1 MSCRGRVLVIEETPR
16 PETRRLWEGI
26 RAEGWDVRAVP
37 LSRTLDRGALDR
49 PDVVVLNF
57 AGTDG
62 PVDRTRYLDAAAR
75 MTMLRGARRLPV
87 VAVDETTHPEE
98 RPLGVADVL
107 RPPWSAGHVSARIG
121 SLARLAAMRAEILRR
136 LDTASRFGLSR
147 VEPDLGGSLQ
157 DAHVLV
163 VGAGIRYFTI
173 ERALAKR
180 ATLIGAFTVD
190 TAVDYLERRPFDAV
204 VVNLP
209 LEDAIEV
216 LEILRRNPDTFD
228 LPAVVLTGE
237 SDPRLIE
244 AAFEAGA
251 SDLVFAEEDE
261 HLLAERVEA
270 AMTEHRLRTTLKAA
284 YGDIRHERTLDSAT
298 GLYRRAF
305 LMEHLATL
313 FEETRERDGALAV
326 VGLRVADLAEINDE
340 WGWAAGDRLL
350 DQIGRIVSRLVR
362 GEDLAARAG
371 GDRLA
376 LVLPGTDVDAARPVA
391 NRIAG
396 ILETTAFSLPGATGP
411 VYVTIDVGVVELDAD
426 ASAAELLARAFAPP
440 DDL

>member
-26 RAEGWDVRAVP
+26 RADGWDVRAVP
-37 LSRTLDRGALDR
+37 LARTLEHGAAEH

-57 AGTDG
+57 TGTDG
-62 PVDRTRYLDAAAR
+62 EIDRGRYLDAAAR
-75 MTMLRGARRLPV
+75 MSMLRGNRRLPV
-87 VAVDETTHPEE
+87 VAVDETARPDE
-98 RPLGVADVL
+98 RPTGIVDVL
-107 RPPWSAGHVSARIG
+107 RAPWSIGHVSARLA
-121 SLARLAAMRAEILRR
+121 SLARLATMRNEIRR
-136 LDTASRFGLSR
+136 RIDTAARFG
-147 VEPDLGGSLQ
+147 VPPTEPDPATGLA

-180 ATLIGAFTVD
+180 STLVGAFTID
-190 TAVDYLERRPFDAV
+190 TATDYLERRAFDAV

-209 LEDAIEV
+209 LEDAIDF
-216 LEILRRNPDTFD
+216 LEILRRNPDTHT

-237 SDPRLIE
+237 ADPRLIE
-244 AAFEAGA
+244 ATHDAGA
-251 SDLVFAEEDE
+251 TDLVFAEEGE
-261 HLLAERVEA
+261 RLFAERVES
-270 AMTEHRLRTTLKAA
+270 AMIEQRLRLALKTA
-284 YGDIRHERTLDSAT
+284 YGDTRFEQTLDSAT

-313 FEETRERDGALAV
+313 LDDARDDDTPLAV
-326 VGLRVADLAEINDE
+326 IGLRIVELAEINAE

-350 DQIGRIVSRLVR
+350 SQIGRLIARLVR

-371 GDRLA
+371 GDRIA
-376 LVLPGTDVDAARPVA
+376 VVLPDGDAESARPVA

-396 ILETTAFSLPGATGP
+396 VLETTAFSLPGAEGP
-411 VYVTIDVGVVELDAD
+411 VWVTIEVGVVELDD
-426 ASAAELLARAFAPP
+426 DETAAALLDRAFA
-440 DDL
+440 

>member
-1 MSCRGRVLVIEETPR
+1 MSCRGRVLVVEETAR

-37 LSRTLDRGALDR
+37 LDRTLERGALDR
-49 PDVVVLNF
+49 PDVVVLNL
-57 AGTDG
+57 AGTEDEA
-62 PVDRTRYLDAAAR
+62 DRDRYLDAAAR
-75 MTMLRGARRLPV
+75 LTTARGSRRLPV
-87 VAVDETTHPEE
+87 MVVDEATSPEA
-98 RPLGVADVL
+98 RPAGLVDVL
-107 RPPWSAGHVSARIG
+107 RPPWSASHVAARIA
-121 SLARLAAMRAEILRR
+121 SLARLAAMREELHRRAE
-136 LDTASRFGLSR
+136 TAARFGLTLA
-147 VEPDLGGSLQ
+147 EPDLAGTVA
-157 DAHVLV
+157 DATVLV

-190 TAVDYLERRPFDAV
+190 TAVDYLERRAFDSV
-204 VVNLP
+204 IVNLP

-216 LEILRRNPDTFD
+216 LEILRRNPDTFA

-244 AAFEAGA
+244 AVFVAGA
-251 SDLVFAEEDE
+251 TDLVFADENE
-261 HLLAERVEA
+261 HLLTERVEA
-270 AMTEHRLRTTLKAA
+270 AMAEHRLRTALKAA
-284 YGDIRHERTLDSAT
+284 YGDARHERTLDSVT

-305 LMEHLATL
+305 LTDHLTRL
-313 FEETRERDGALAV
+313 VEEARERDLAVAV
-326 VGLRVADLAEINDE
+326 VGLRIVELAEIDAE

-350 DQIGRIVSRLVR
+350 GQVGRIVSRLVR

-376 LVLPGTDVDAARPVA
+376 LVLPGSDADAARPLA
-391 NRIAG
+391 ERIAG
-396 ILETTAFSLPGATGP
+396 ILETTAFSVPDATGP
-411 VYVTIDVGVVELDAD
+411 IWVTIDVSVVEFDEDAR
-426 ASAAELLARAFAPP
+426 AEDLLARAFAR